1 VKRTIAISAVAMM
14 AVSSMGVS
22 TASADT
28 TNASGHANA
37 VAEAKALLAIAPTL
51 AGATS
56 SATAPVKILDK
67 APQRAAYNQLV
78 QRAKFATINES
89 WAKAYADLTASTP
102 TGLVEQG
109 FGRVDGPKPSDDEKY
124 AVYATKTLPTGIAYT
139 ALIVSVAPDG
149 AGKAAIGVYAQ
160 AVPQPAR
167 PARESVP
174 TTLKHAHVAVR
185 TRSGHLIR
193 GNTVTAA
200 TAKQLVAD
208 FDALTVSPPGERSC
222 PADFGRREIVTFRA
236 HGHTIV
242 ATAGF
247 CGFVDVTRDGH
258 RLPTLAM
265 SAKFGKDIAKDLA
278 PAPNGNKRPKR
289 PGSEHVPFSVHRVR
303 LARSDKPFN
312 KKTERRTV
320 TGKQA
325 ARLVRS
331 FDAMKTQ
338 PETYLRCDLVGGPLT
353 TVTFR
358 TAKHT
363 WVVSESACTNIL
375 VKRDGKRLPTLM
387 ANPSWDKAVQHDLGS

>member
-1 VKRTIAISAVAMM
+1 VKRTIALSAVAMM
-14 AVSSMGVS
+14 AVSGMGVT
-22 TASADT
+22 TASAD

-37 VAEAKALLAIAPTL
+37 VAEAKALLAIAPTV

-67 APQRAAYNQLV
+67 APQQAAYDHLV
-78 QRAKFATINES
+78 QRAKFATVEES
-89 WAKAYADLTASTP
+89 WTKAYVDLTASTP
-102 TGLVEQG
+102 SGLVEQG
-109 FGRVDGPKPSDDEKY
+109 FGRVGGPKPSDDEKY
-124 AVYATKTLPTGIAYT
+124 AVYTTKTLPTGIAYT

-149 AGKAAIGVYAQ
+149 AGNAAIGVYAQ

-167 PARESVP
+167 PARETVP

-193 GNTVTAA
+193 GNTVTGA
-200 TAKQLVAD
+200 TAKQLIAD

-265 SAKFGKDIAKDLA
+265 GTAFGKDIAKDLA
-278 PAPNGNKRPKR
+278 PPAGKNNRPKR
-289 PGSEHVPFSVHRVR
+289 PRSEHVPFSVHRVR

-312 KKTERRTV
+312 KKSEHQIV

-325 ARLVRS
+325 TRLVRA

-338 PETYLRCDLVGGPLT
+338 PTTYVRCDLVGGPLT

-375 VKRDGKRLPTLM
+375 VTRDGKRLPTLI
-387 ANPSWDKAVQHDLGS
+387 ANPSWDKAIQHDLGS